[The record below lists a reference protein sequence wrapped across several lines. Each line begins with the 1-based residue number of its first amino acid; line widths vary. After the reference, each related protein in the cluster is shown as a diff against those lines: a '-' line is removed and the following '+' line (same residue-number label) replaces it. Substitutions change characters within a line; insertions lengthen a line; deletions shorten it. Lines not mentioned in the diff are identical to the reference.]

1 MFPGKVEILIAGRT
15 SMELLGGGY
24 MLVTD
29 WSQKLGDTG
38 FYCKFANRL
47 SC

>member
-1 MFPGKVEILIAGRT
+1 MFPDKVETLKVSRT
-15 SMELLGGGY
+15 PMELLGGY

-29 WSQKLGDTG
+29 LSQKLGDTG

>member
-1 MFPGKVEILIAGRT
+1 MFPGKVEILKVSRT
-15 SMELLGGGY
+15 PMELLGGY